1 MKIVI
6 TGGAGRLGPF
16 IVRDALQ
23 QGHEVLCLDTS
34 APTEKNC
41 PSLAVDLRETDA
53 LIKALEGVDAV
64 IHLARLRFPYTSKGF
79 DPKSGLWKY
88 SDVAGDAER
97 FGHNVTLTY
106 NILAASVA
114 AGVKKLVCGSS
125 LAVYGLYY
133 PCRPLAPEYLPV
145 DEDHPLKPQDPY
157 GMTKLVGENLCAAFA
172 ASRGIRIASMRFS
185 GIASADQYPTLRKR
199 RQEPLIRGTGALWSF
214 IDVRDAAIAC
224 RLAAEK
230 DFSGHQTFNICA
242 GKTIMK
248 EDTSEL
254 VERYLADVKVIKGG
268 LLNNWCGYDSTK
280 AESVLGFRAV
290 HLLEN

>member
-1 MKIVI
+1 MK
-6 TGGAGRLGPF
+6 
-16 IVRDALQ
+16 
-23 QGHEVLCLDTS
+23 
-34 APTEKNC
+34 
-41 PSLAVDLRETDA
+41 
-53 LIKALEGVDAV
+53 
-64 IHLARLRFPYTSKGF
+64 
-79 DPKSGLWKY
+79 
-88 SDVAGDAER
+88 
-97 FGHNVTLTY
+97 
-106 NILAASVA
+106 
-114 AGVKKLVCGSS
+114 SS
-125 LAVYGLYY
+125 LAW
-133 PCRPLAPEYLPV
+133 
-145 DEDHPLKPQDPY
+145 
-157 GMTKLVGENLCAAFA
+157 A
-172 ASRGIRIASMRFS
+172 ASSSTRCTSSATRSAPCCAVNSARVGCHLS

-254 VERYLADVKVIKGG
+254 LERYLADVKVVKGG